1 MFDSWWRLLH
11 LCLRQFSCL
20 VVEAGSRPGR
30 RVTFL
35 ARPRVA
41 GRRNVTQRMRPDFLR
56 PCAALRANLR
66 HAIQS
71 AVRQNSLCAARA
83 AQTVAASQCTKL
95 LHSTVQQPAPRACRR
110 RRGHKGRYGD
120 SFFVFLIAA
129 SAIWISARG
138 QLRHNSGRP
147 PVPARVDAPAAR
159 GSGCGHWHRRV
170 PMLRALTRRRLS
182 ERSGVPR
189 SEFGGT
195 AD

>member
-1 MFDSWWRLLH
+1 MFGCRGRVSPRQATYFLVQESRQRASPDAH
-11 LCLRQFSCL
+11 VPPLRCGQPAPSSSC
-20 VVEAGSRPGR
+20 G
-30 RVTFL
+30 
-35 ARPRVA
+35 
-41 GRRNVTQRMRPDFLR
+41 
-56 PCAALRANLR
+56 CAAKLT
-66 HAIQS
+66 
-71 AVRQNSLCAARA
+71 ARLWRFV
-83 AQTVAASQCTKL
+83 QTVAASQCTKL

-195 AD
+195 AA